1 MWWAL
6 CQPSCQPTFL
16 QYFLPPTLTIFSTP
30 SASTHAHTHL
40 YTQGDVYMHLTN
52 YAINKH
58 SKDFVRDDDTGSKR
72 RITTVNK
79 WFEDNGY
86 DVKKIWHDIE
96 VRPPQSGFPSVLV
109 ALLPPFLFHPLLSHT
124 PVLFPYST
132 LPSPIPLS
140 SFLTRSS
147 PLLSCTPRM

>member
-1 MWWAL
+1 MNSRMDL
-6 CQPSCQPTFL
+6 LSCHLSQPYSH
-16 QYFLPPTLTIFSTP
+16 PPP
-30 SASTHAHTHL
+30 THAHTHM

-79 WFEDNGY
+79 WFKDNGY

-96 VRPPQSGFPSVLV
+96 VRPPQSRFPSVLV
-109 ALLPPFLFHPLLSHT
+109 ALLPPSLLHPIYLSPLLYPHPLSYSTLSSPVPPSSFLTPPSPLLSH
-124 PVLFPYST
+124 
-132 LPSPIPLS
+132 I
-140 SFLTRSS
+140 
-147 PLLSCTPRM
+147 PRM